1 MRINLMKSINNIIP
15 WNVIN
20 KNYLSEALKDFYK
33 KILSLNKDEYKNY
46 IKNIYE
52 EIIFST
58 DDNTEQNQ
66 NNG

>member
-1 MRINLMKSINNIIP
+1 MESISNSNIIP

>member
-1 MRINLMKSINNIIP
+1 METASNITDV
-15 WNVIN
+15 WNIVN
-20 KNYLSEALKDFYK
+20 RQYLSEAFSDFYK
-33 KILSLNKDEYKNY
+33 RILSIGNNNENY

-66 NNG
+66 NND

>member
-1 MRINLMKSINNIIP
+1 MESISNIIP

>member
-1 MRINLMKSINNIIP
+1 MELIRDIIP

-20 KNYLSEALKDFYK
+20 KNYLSEALIVFYK
-33 KILSLNKDEYKNY
+33 KILSLNKDEYENY

>member
-1 MRINLMKSINNIIP
+1 MKSINNIIP

>member
-1 MRINLMKSINNIIP
+1 MRINLMESISNIIP

>member
-1 MRINLMKSINNIIP
+1 MESINNSNIIP

>member
-1 MRINLMKSINNIIP
+1 MELISDIIP
-15 WNVIN
+15 WNVVN

-33 KILSLNKDEYKNY
+33 KILSLNKNEYKNY
-46 IKNIYE
+46 IKNMYE

-58 DDNTEQNQ
+58 DDNAEQNQ

>member
-1 MRINLMKSINNIIP
+1 MKSISDIIP

>member
-1 MRINLMKSINNIIP
+1 MKSINNIIP

-33 KILSLNKDEYKNY
+33 KILSLNKDEYENY

-58 DDNTEQNQ
+58 DDSTEQNQ